1 MLLGSCKSWTESTKS
16 GSLKKGT
23 KPSQCGQKKKKKWH
37 WETENLLLTFN
48 VPNLIHLVHYLFFIW
63 AQVLRKP
70 THYCPGCFLVNS
82 VSISWEIVLSFIMT
96 NKGPEIIT
104 LNRKSHKDTSSNA
117 QGTVTEVPEQNRRH
131 AHGEG
136 VWSCHSSSRSGWLSK
151 GSWGHLCLFSGLAFC
166 GTSEWTQPWCTSG
179 ISCCLCHLTGCMI
192 LDIPLAL
199 WASDFLNCKMGMRHL
214 QLPPCVVVTIQWGH
228 TGQVSG
234 M

>member
-23 KPSQCGQKKKKKWH
+23 KPSQCGQKKKKWH

-104 LNRKSHKDTSSNA
+104 LNRKSHKDTSMHRG
-117 QGTVTEVPEQNRRH
+117 QWQKY
-131 AHGEG
+131 
-136 VWSCHSSSRSGWLSK
+136 LSK
-151 GSWGHLCLFSGLAFC
+151 IGDTPTVRACEAVILHPGLV
-166 GTSEWTQPWCTSG
+166 G
-179 ISCCLCHLTGCMI
+179 
-192 LDIPLAL
+192 
-199 WASDFLNCKMGMRHL
+199 
-214 QLPPCVVVTIQWGH
+214 
-228 TGQVSG
+228 
-234 M
+234 